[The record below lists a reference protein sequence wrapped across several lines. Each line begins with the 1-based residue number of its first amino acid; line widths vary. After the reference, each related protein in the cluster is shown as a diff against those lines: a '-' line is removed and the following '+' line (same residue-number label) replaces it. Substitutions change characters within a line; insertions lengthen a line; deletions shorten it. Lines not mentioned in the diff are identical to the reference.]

1 MAGQP
6 GRAGRPGG
14 DALKGLLGDALDTR
28 ARLRRLWFGL
38 ATVTGLARR
47 GFFIP
52 YRYADA
58 VTPPD
63 CCSPGSALTDIL
75 EAARPEFERLVK
87 DLDCF
92 EAELKSIDRESTTG
106 ARWGQDW
113 FARLDAAV
121 AYALVRTRKPTRI
134 VEIGSGHSTRFL
146 VRAIADGRLDTR
158 LTAIDPA
165 PRASIGDLRDG
176 GGPITV
182 HRCQVQQAPFDGFAA
197 LGPGDVLF
205 IDSSHILMPGTDV
218 DFLMNEVLPVLPEGA
233 LVHVHDIFL
242 PDPYPA
248 EWAWRGYNEQ
258 LAWAPLLV
266 AGGWRVLFA
275 SRFVSTR
282 MADAL
287 ADGVVGS
294 LPLPAGAYESS
305 LWLEKTQNAH
315 HVV

>member
-1 MAGQP
+1 MAGQSC
-6 GRAGRPGG
+6 RARRSGG
-14 DALKGLLGDALDTR
+14 GALKGLPGAVLDTR

-38 ATVTGLARR
+38 ATVTGLSRR

-52 YRYADA
+52 YRYADG
-58 VTPPD
+58 VRPPEG
-63 CCSPGSALTDIL
+63 SRPGTALFD
-75 EAARPEFERLVK
+75 V
-87 DLDCF
+87 F
-92 EAELKSIDRESTTG
+92 EATRPTFRSLIKSLDSYESELKAIGHGSSAG
-106 ARWGQDW
+106 PRWGQDW

-121 AYALVRTRKPTRI
+121 AYAVVRTRKPQRI
-134 VEIGSGHSTRFL
+134 VEVGSGHSTRFL
-146 VRAIADGRLDTR
+146 VRAIEDGALTTR

-165 PRASIGDLRDG
+165 PRAAIGDLRDG
-176 GGPITV
+176 AGPITV
-182 HRCQVQQAPFDGFAA
+182 HRCAVQQAPFDGFGA
-197 LGPGDVLF
+197 LDPGDVLF

-218 DFLMNEVLPVLPEGA
+218 DFLMNAVLPALPAGV

-266 AGGWRVLFA
+266 TGGWRVLFA

-282 MADAL
+282 MSDEVAGSVA
-287 ADGVVGS
+287 AS
-294 LPLPAGAYESS
+294 LPLCEGAYESS
-305 LWLEKTQNAH
+305 LWLEKSQDAH

>member
-1 MAGQP
+1 MAGQSR
-6 GRAGRPGG
+6 RARRSGG
-14 DALKGLLGDALDTR
+14 GALKGPPGVALDTR

-38 ATVTGLARR
+38 ATITGLAHR

-52 YRYADA
+52 YRYADQVA
-58 VTPPD
+58 PPEG
-63 CCSPGSALTDIL
+63 SPPGTALFDVFDQ
-75 EAARPEFERLVK
+75 ARPEFHHIINALNGF
-87 DLDCF
+87 D
-92 EAELKSIDRESTTG
+92 AELNAIGHGSATG
-106 ARWGQDW
+106 PRWGQDW

-121 AYALVRTRKPTRI
+121 AYALVRTRKPRRI
-134 VEIGSGHSTRFL
+134 VEVGSGHSTRFL
-146 VRAIADGRLDTR
+146 ARAIGDGTLGAR

-165 PRASIGDLRDG
+165 PRASVANLRDG
-176 GGPITV
+176 AGPITV
-182 HRCQVQQAPFDGFAA
+182 HRCQVQRAPFDVLSA
-197 LGPGDVLF
+197 LGPGDILF

-218 DFLMNEVLPVLPEGA
+218 DFLMNAVLPVLPAGV

-275 SRFVSTR
+275 SRFVCTR
-282 MADAL
+282 MGDAL
-287 ADGVVGS
+287 AASVVGR

-305 LWLEKTQNAH
+305 LWLEKSQNAH